1 MKKNLDRLNMHRVS
15 ASLILILL
23 TTGMCDLARATDL
36 ALLQVLRNNKL
47 ITDSQFQALAE
58 AAKSALPAEL
68 PVPQADQDVLDVL
81 LANKLI
87 TPAQFAALRI
97 KTGQE
102 KRNDPEAKTALKDGL
117 KVKTQDGTFQAQIG
131 TYFQV
136 DAASYGDDK
145 TDFSTGTELRRGR
158 ISVAGTLFTD
168 WDYKL
173 EADFAG
179 TTQGGATN
187 TVTVTDAYTRYN
199 GFRPFALT
207 VGSFKVPFGLE
218 AVGSA
223 KYQTFNE
230 RGLPFAF
237 LTLRRL
243 GAMVADNGDNWTA
256 SVGAFGDTVTSQN
269 GDDEGTQVAG
279 RVTYAPFYTG
289 DRVLHFGL
297 SSSWVAPAQ
306 NPKTVN
312 NGIETIQFRAKP
324 ESNLISDGLIP
335 SAALTAAGQTF
346 GRSSGRLVDTG
357 NITGGISGFLL
368 TGAEFAGVYGPFS
381 VQGEYIRTDV
391 DRDLGGNLSFDG
403 YYAYASWFLTGESR
417 VYRGDKG
424 VFDAFAPRNPFNLT
438 YGGWGAWELAA
449 RFSALDLN
457 DRKVAGGYLEDATFG
472 LNWYPNAYVRVMANY
487 INVLKVAGGAHSGD
501 NPDVFQLRF
510 QFAY

>member
-1 MKKNLDRLNMHRVS
+1 MNNFFN
-15 ASLILILL
+15 I
-23 TTGMCDLARATDL
+23 ARARLALVTLTIGAANFAQASDL
-36 ALLQVLRNNKL
+36 ALLEVLRNNKL

-58 AAKSALPAEL
+58 ASKPALPTEL
-68 PVPQADQDVLDVL
+68 PAPQADQDVLDVL

-102 KRNDPEAKTALKDGL
+102 KRNDPEAKAALKDGL

-145 TDFSTGTELRRGR
+145 TDFSTGSELRRGR

-187 TVTVTDAYTRYN
+187 TVTVTDAYMRYN
-199 GFRPFALT
+199 GLRPFALT
-207 VGSFKVPFGLE
+207 VGNFKVPFGLE

-223 KYQTFNE
+223 KYSTFNE

-243 GAMVADNGDNWTA
+243 GAMAATNGDNWTA
-256 SVGAFGDTVTSQN
+256 SVGAFGDPVTSQN
-269 GDDEGTQVAG
+269 GDDEGQQFAG

-306 NPKTVN
+306 NPSSINK
-312 NGIETIQFRAKP
+312 GIETVQFRSKP
-324 ESNLISDGLIP
+324 ESNIISDGLAA
-335 SAALTAAGQTF
+335 SATPTVAQPF
-346 GRSSGRLVDTG
+346 GRSSGRLADTG
-357 NITGGISGFLL
+357 NIAGDVNGFLL
-368 TGAEFAGVYGPFS
+368 TGAELAGVYGPFS
-381 VQGEYIRTDV
+381 VQGEYIRADV
-391 DRDLGGNLSFDG
+391 DRQLGGNLTFDG

-424 VFDAFAPRNPFNLT
+424 VFDVLTPRNPFNLNF
-438 YGGWGAWELAA
+438 GGWGAWEVAA

-501 NPDVFQLRF
+501 NPDVFQLRL